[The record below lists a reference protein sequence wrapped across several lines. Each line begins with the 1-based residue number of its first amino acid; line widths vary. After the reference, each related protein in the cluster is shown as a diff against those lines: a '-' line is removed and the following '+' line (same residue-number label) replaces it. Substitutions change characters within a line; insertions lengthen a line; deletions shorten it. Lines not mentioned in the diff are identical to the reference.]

1 MIFTEKFDIT
11 GMTCAAC
18 SSRVEKA
25 VTKLDGVSSCAVNL
39 LTNSMTVETSLPDEE
54 IIAAVEKAGY
64 GAKKAGEKRQDTR
77 GKIESSKKNTE
88 IKPLIQRLVSSVI
101 FLVILM
107 YFSMGHMIS
116 LPLPSFLENN
126 YVAIGIIQLVLTMI
140 IMFINRKFF
149 ISGFKGVVN
158 RAPNMD
164 TLVSL
169 GAGAAFVYSLYA
181 LFMMTD
187 AQTAGNSSAAGG
199 CLHQFYF

>member
-1 MIFTEKFDIT
+1 
-11 GMTCAAC
+11 MTCAAC

-25 VTKLDGVSSCAVNL
+25 VSKLDGVSSCAVNL

-77 GKIESSKKNTE
+77 GKIESSQKNTE

-126 YVAIGIIQLVLTMI
+126 YVAIGIIQLVLTTVSYTHLDVYK
-140 IMFINRKFF
+140 RQ
-149 ISGFKGVVN
+149 
-158 RAPNMD
+158 
-164 TLVSL
+164 SL
-169 GAGAAFVYSLYA
+169 GCRSKQGRPPR
-181 LFMMTD
+181 
-187 AQTAGNSSAAGG
+187 
-199 CLHQFYF
+199 